1 MILDG
6 ITHMGAW
13 GWIALAAVLVI
24 AEMLAGGY
32 FLLWLGSAAVATG
45 LIFLAW
51 PAAGWQAQIS
61 VFAVLSLASVA
72 AWFSFARNTKP
83 TSSDQP
89 DLNERLSSLVGR
101 EFLLEEPIQAGRGR
115 VRIADSVWSVAGPDC
130 ASGTRVTVRAV
141 DGATLV
147 VTPA

>member
-1 MILDG
+1 MIIDG
-6 ITHMGAW
+6 IAHLGAW

-51 PAAGWQAQIS
+51 PAAGWQVQIA
-61 VFAVLSLASVA
+61 VFAVLSLVSVA
-72 AWFSFARNTKP
+72 AWFHFVRNTRP

-89 DLNERLSSLVGR
+89 GLNERLGSLVGR
-101 EFLLEEPIQAGRGR
+101 EFLLEEPIQAGRGQI
-115 VRIADSVWSVAGPDC
+115 RIADTIWTVAGPDC
-130 ASGTRVTVRAV
+130 SSGTRVKITGI
-141 DGATLV
+141 DGAILAV
-147 VTPA
+147 VPA